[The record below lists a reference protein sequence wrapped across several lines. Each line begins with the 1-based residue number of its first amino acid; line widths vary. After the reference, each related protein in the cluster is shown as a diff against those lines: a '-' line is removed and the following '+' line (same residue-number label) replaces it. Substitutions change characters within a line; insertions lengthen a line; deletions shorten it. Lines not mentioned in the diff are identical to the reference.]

1 LPENKIQGVLSSYE
15 RVQVKLKE
23 GITAPRSFSD
33 YDVLVDSDD
42 LPNGQTT

>member
-1 LPENKIQGVLSSYE
+1 MQIKIRDQA
-15 RVQVKLKE
+15 KLKE

-42 LPNGQTT
+42 LPNGVSIQEV